1 MTSIFKRIQEAFGTT
16 NSAEIARQLGFE
28 RQNVYRWRDGRGLP
42 TTEALLKIHQCTE
55 ISLHW
60 LLTGE
65 GEKYVGKSGT
75 FVPKKLALVESAVD
89 TAPAPA
95 LMIPEIGQPT
105 GQHRLKLVPLLG
117 TISNQR
123 IVEEK
128 SSVLVPNS
136 LVEDA
141 SVLLKIQ
148 GEDLREEGL
157 QDGDILIA
165 RPVTEETEAEGKI
178 VVAVH
183 AGNTFIRH
191 YTKTKKLGLLS
202 PIEGTAPVIKAP
214 TDGIEI
220 KYVVTSITRSFK

>member
-1 MTSIFKRIQEAFGTT
+1 M
-16 NSAEIARQLGFE
+16 
-28 RQNVYRWRDGRGLP
+28 
-42 TTEALLKIHQCTE
+42 
-55 ISLHW
+55 SLHW

-65 GEKYVGKSGT
+65 GEIYVGTSGT
-75 FVPKKLALVESAVD
+75 FVPKKLALAESAVD

-95 LMIPEIGQPT
+95 LIPEIGQPT
-105 GQHRLKLVPLLG
+105 GQHRLKLVSLLG

-136 LVEDA
+136 LVYDA
-141 SVLLKIQ
+141 SVLLRIE
-148 GEDLREEGL
+148 GDDLAEEGL

-165 RPVTEETEAEGKI
+165 KPISETEAEGKI

-183 AGNTFIRH
+183 AGKTFIRH
-191 YTKTKKLGLLS
+191 YTKTKKLALLS
-202 PIEGTAPVIKAP
+202 PIEGTRPVIKAMA
-214 TDGIEI
+214 GSIEI